1 MTRDADLA
9 KILTRLDAIDARLGA
24 QAERM
29 QTISDRTERS
39 MYAQIEAL
47 IGLYRELDGQ
57 RTLPPL
63 RRWAISPDSA
73 RIVLGLV
80 REHQP
85 RNILECGSGASTIL
99 FGHLQLAGEI
109 DRLIA
114 IEHDIVWHELARQQ
128 ARRFGLEDTAD
139 LVFAQ
144 LIDHD
149 DPAID
154 TPWYDLTDVD
164 FAPLDLVLVD
174 GPPDSTGPLA
184 RFPAAPL
191 LLEHCRPGCLFVV
204 DDYIRESEQET
215 VDLWVEH
222 FPMTLI
228 AVHESPEKR
237 LAVVRYA
244 GDEGADDD

>member
-1 MTRDADLA
+1 MPRSRRSSGCTANSTVSAPFRHF
-9 KILTRLDAIDARLGA
+9 GA
-24 QAERM
+24 GP
-29 QTISDRTERS
+29 SHRTPHAS
-39 MYAQIEAL
+39 CWVSYAN
-47 IGLYRELDGQ
+47 
-57 RTLPPL
+57 T
-63 RRWAISPDSA
+63 SPATSWNA
-73 RIVLGLV
+73 AAA
-80 REHQP
+80 
-85 RNILECGSGASTIL
+85 ASTIL

-139 LVFAQ
+139 LVFAP

-237 LAVVRYA
+237 LAVVRYD